1 MSNVSTVSAT
11 RSYLL
16 EKSRVVGIAPKER
29 SFHVFYQLLRGMAP
43 ADAAAIS
50 LAGVQ
55 PAQLKVRAEYSRV
68 PTPCRAFT
76 YCDWPCALPRR

>member
-1 MSNVSTVSAT
+1 MSTVITA

-55 PAQLKVRAEYSRV
+55 PAQLKVGAEYSRV
-68 PTPCRAFT
+68 LHVLQL
-76 YCDWPCALPRR
+76 ALRFASAVSAAC